1 MAEPAVIVIGAGP
14 AGVRAAE
21 RLVEAGLR
29 PVLLDEGERDG
40 GQIYRRQPINFTRPA
55 EALYGSEA
63 AKATALHRD
72 FEAIRARIDYRPNTL
87 AWAVREREVLIASGT
102 RTVSVPFRALI
113 IAAGATDRMMPL
125 PGWTLPGVYSLGG
138 AQIALKAQACA
149 IGTRPVFLGT
159 GPLLYLVAWQYAK
172 AGVAV
177 QAVLDTS
184 PLARRLG
191 ALRDLAARPAV
202 LARGIRYTIELLR
215 RGITVRTGVTPL
227 SVEGEGE
234 GRAAAIAWRDKA
246 GRDHRTTCDALGLG
260 YGLRSETQL
269 ADLAGCRFGFDPVAR
284 QWLPDLDADG
294 RSAVPGIYL
303 AGDGALVRGADA
315 AELAGRLAA
324 CAVLGDLGLPVEAA
338 ETVRLRHALATMTRF
353 RRGLEQGFPWPARL
367 AADLPDETIV
377 CRCESITAGELRR
390 AGRDLDA
397 PEVNRAKAF
406 SRIGMGRCQGRMCG
420 LAAAE
425 ILAAARGEPV
435 EAVGRLRGAAP
446 LKPLPMHEEAVA

>member
-1 MAEPAVIVIGAGP
+1 M
-14 AGVRAAE
+14 
-21 RLVEAGLR
+21 
-29 PVLLDEGERDG
+29 
-40 GQIYRRQPINFTRPA
+40 
-55 EALYGSEA
+55 
-63 AKATALHRD
+63 
-72 FEAIRARIDYRPNTL
+72 
-87 AWAVREREVLIASGT
+87 
-102 RTVSVPFRALI
+102 
-113 IAAGATDRMMPL
+113 
-125 PGWTLPGVYSLGG
+125 YSLGG

-149 IGTRPVFLGT
+149 IGARPVFLGT

-184 PLARRLG
+184 SLARRLR

-202 LARGIRYTIELLR
+202 LARGIRYTAALLR
-215 RGITVRTGVTPL
+215 RGIAVRTGITPL
-227 SVEGEGE
+227 AVEGE
-234 GRAAAIAWRDKA
+234 GRAAAVVWRDKA
-246 GRDHRTTCDALGLG
+246 GREHRTACDALGLG

-294 RSAVPGIYL
+294 RSTVPGIYL

-324 CAVLGDLGLPVEAA
+324 CAALGDLGLPVEAA

-353 RRGLEQGFPWPARL
+353 RRGLEQGFPWPAQL
-367 AADLPDETIV
+367 ATDLPDETIV
-377 CRCESITAGELRR
+377 CRCEAITAGELRR
-390 AGRDLDA
+390 AGRDLAA

-406 SRIGMGRCQGRMCG
+406 SRVGMGRCQGRMCG

-425 ILAAARGEPV
+425 ILAATRGEPV
-435 EAVGRLRGAAP
+435 EAVGRLRSAAP
-446 LKPLPMHEEAVA
+446 LKPLPVADEVEA